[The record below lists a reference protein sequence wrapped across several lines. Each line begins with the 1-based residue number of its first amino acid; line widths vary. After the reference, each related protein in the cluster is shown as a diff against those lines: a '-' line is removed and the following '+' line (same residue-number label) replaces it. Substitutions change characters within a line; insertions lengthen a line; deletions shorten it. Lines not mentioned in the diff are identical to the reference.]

1 MTLKDHISTISL
13 LKKYKL
19 PSVNQLA
26 AEIKL
31 VKAWK
36 IMNIPSYPLQL
47 EDNNPNKQP
56 NQRSIRPSSIKLWK
70 DIAKLICAQESF
82 TIDTARLWNRV
93 PTTISS
99 AQSLQIAKTSI
110 KKTLQRNGYL
120 IFHIIYN
127 NICVNYYFSYLL
139 ILLVYKSIHA

>member
-1 MTLKDHISTISL
+1 MKIWDSVYISTNSL
-13 LKKYKL
+13 LKKYNL
-19 PSVNQLA
+19 ASVNQLA

-31 VKAWK
+31 VEAWK

-47 EDNNPNKQP
+47 VDNNPNKQP

-70 DIAKLICAQESF
+70 DSAKLNCAQESF

-93 PTTISS
+93 PMAISS

-110 KKTLQRNGYL
+110 KKHCKEMA
-120 IFHIIYN
+120 I
-127 NICVNYYFSYLL
+127 
-139 ILLVYKSIHA
+139 